1 MYEWVFN
8 ARQSYGDVLRDGR
21 SIAFLQGDEASAL
34 DDLIEE
40 CDTAEDVDRVLSAY
54 DY

>member
-8 ARQSYGDVLRDGR
+8 ARQCYGEVLRDGR
-21 SIAFLQGDEASAL
+21 SIAFLQGEEAVAL
-34 DDLIEE
+34 DDSVDA
-40 CDTAEDVDRVLSAY
+40 CDTAEDVDRILSAY